1 MIKTLNRDIIGVIVV
16 IALLAMSPF
25 VMSLVYSYTK
35 TNKVCPYG
43 KMTGVKS
50 YKSRDGKLELEYI
63 ETDICK
69 TRNPSEYLLEVSTFG
84 KPE

>member
-35 TNKVCPYG
+35 TNKVCP
-43 KMTGVKS
+43 
-50 YKSRDGKLELEYI
+50 L
-63 ETDICK
+63 CK
-69 TRNPSEYLLEVSTFG
+69 TRNPNEYLLEVSTFG